1 MAVKIK
7 KGSEM
12 MQIPVV
18 PLVDTVFN
26 LLIFFLV
33 ATKVAEAEKELP
45 IQAPYA
51 GEAQAIT
58 VRPAEMIINIDQKG
72 RCFIGDLPA
81 SLHELNLALH
91 NAWITSRGRTPVTL
105 RADERCP
112 WKFVVQVIDC
122 CKKNKVRDYHVTTK
136 NPAAP
141 GKT

>member
-33 ATKVAEAEKELP
+33 ATKVAEAERDLP
-45 IQAPYA
+45 VALPYA
-51 GEAQAIT
+51 SEAQALT
-58 VRPAEMIINIDQKG
+58 ARPAEMIINIDQRG
-72 RCFIGDLPA
+72 QYYIGNHLA
-81 SLHELNLALH
+81 TLHELNVALR
-91 NAWITSRGRTPVTL
+91 NANAASQGRTPITF
-105 RADERCP
+105 RADKRCP
-112 WKFVVQVIDC
+112 WEFVVQAIDC
-122 CKKNKVRDYHVTTK
+122 CKRNKVRQYHVITK
-136 NPAAP
+136 DAGPD

>member
-1 MAVKIK
+1 VAVKIK
-7 KGSEM
+7 KGNEM
-12 MQIPVV
+12 MQLPVV
-18 PLVDTVFN
+18 PLVDTLLN

-72 RCFIGDLPA
+72 HYYIGDLPA
-81 SLHELNLALH
+81 TLHELDNALH
-91 NAWITSRGRTPVTL
+91 RAWLTSRGRTPVTL
-105 RADERCP
+105 RADERCA

-136 NPAAP
+136 NPAAE

>member
-1 MAVKIK
+1 MTVKIN

-45 IQAPYA
+45 VALPYA
-51 GEAQAIT
+51 SEAEAIT
-58 VRPAEMIINIDQKG
+58 GGPAEMMINIEQKG
-72 RCFIGDLPA
+72 EYFIGDVPA
-81 SLHELNLALH
+81 TLHELNLALH
-91 NAWITSRGRTPVTL
+91 NAWLTSRGRTPVTL

-122 CKKNKVRDYHVTTK
+122 CKRNKVRDYHVTTK
-136 NPAAP
+136 NMAAEKKP
-141 GKT
+141 